1 MYVHLAIDSK
11 NKFCKLLH
19 TRRDDLQG
27 FDFLPE
33 RIIKKVA
40 PNVHVQRLLRKH
52 IVESP
57 EIFSWRR
64 KLWAWKTHRGFLRL
78 VKACEALEVKMRSLL
93 VA

>member
-19 TRRDDLQG
+19 TRHDDLQG
-27 FDFLPE
+27 FNFLPE

-64 KLWAWKTHRGFLRL
+64 KVWA
-78 VKACEALEVKMRSLL
+78 
-93 VA
+93 